1 MFSRHRWRVKVGQA
15 QEPPSGQQSSDFM
28 VELYQS
34 VYSEMEE
41 EKRRLKAT
49 KIYRTSVDG
58 TAGAGAAGGAAAA
71 SAPVDVTIHSIAS
84 NLDIPPMK
92 EG

>member
-1 MFSRHRWRVKVGQA
+1 MA
-15 QEPPSGQQSSDFM
+15 
-28 VELYQS
+28 ELYQS

-71 SAPVDVTIHSIAS
+71 PTTADLTIQSIAS